1 LIYNKNFASVFIS
14 LLFLIN
20 EVYSFAEFTSLPS
33 IRVRFRSS
41 NPKTDSLKLIYLLNM
56 KIITGVSLLL
66 CLHLTCL
73 AQQTQSK
80 SNDSVI
86 SKPASLPDSIKSR
99 IDNVFKSF
107 NDKTPGC
114 AIAILK
120 NGELVF
126 EKGYGMANLEY
137 SIPNSPK
144 TIFHIASES
153 KQYVAFCML
162 LLEKEGKLSLDDDI
176 RKYLDYVP
184 DFHEKITIK
193 HLIYH
198 TSGLRDQWQLL
209 ANAGWQLDDVITQE
223 HVIKLVSKQKEL
235 NFKPGEE
242 HMYCNT
248 GYTLMAE
255 IVKKVSGLT
264 LRQYTEKFIFG
275 PLGMNDTHFH
285 DNYQELVP
293 NRAYSYTPNN
303 KGGYQHAVLSY
314 SIVGATSLLTT
325 VEDETK
331 WLNNF
336 ATGQVGGKELIQK
349 MHTVGVL
356 NDGRKLSYA
365 FAIFKDKFK
374 GWDQI
379 GHGGGD
385 AGFRTYACRYPE
397 KGIGIVV
404 FSNSGFVNPGG
415 LVSQV
420 AGLLITDTKNEV
432 KPATNTNFADSNFL
446 KKMEGKYYSARGD
459 LGEMYWKDGKFYRAG
474 RNRSNPQESRL
485 VIVTPGR
492 YVSASGG
499 PVIIVDPK
507 NIKGDSVLEITM
519 ESTVNSVVFKRMPP
533 ALPKITAEYAGRYYS
548 AETEAF
554 YTVTELDGKLTLEH
568 RKFANANL
576 TLIAPD
582 QFTTPNWWMN
592 HIRFIR
598 DKDKKITG
606 FEVNSGRILGLK
618 YQKL

>member
-1 LIYNKNFASVFIS
+1 MNKLAGVLI
-14 LLFLIN
+14 LI
-20 EVYSFAEFTSLPS
+20 
-33 IRVRFRSS
+33 
-41 NPKTDSLKLIYLLNM
+41 
-56 KIITGVSLLL
+56 
-66 CLHLTCL
+66 CLHLACKS
-73 AQQTQSK
+73 QSTDPVK
-80 SNDSVI
+80 I
-86 SKPASLPDSIKSR
+86 RGIQLPDSIKSK

-114 AIAILK
+114 AIAIIK

-137 SIPNSPK
+137 NIPISPK
-144 TIFHIASES
+144 TVFHIASES

-193 HLIYH
+193 QLIYH

-209 ANAGWQLDDVITQE
+209 ANAGWQLDDVITQD

-264 LRQYTEKFIFG
+264 LRQYTEKYIFG
-275 PLGMNDTHFH
+275 PLGMKDTHFH

-293 NRAYSYTPNN
+293 NRAYSYNPNN

-314 SIVGATSLLTT
+314 SIVGATSLFTT

-336 ATGQVGGKELIQK
+336 ATGQVGGKDLIQK

-356 NDGRKLSYA
+356 NDGRKLNYA
-365 FAIFKDKFK
+365 FAIVMDKFK

-385 AGFRTYACRYPE
+385 AGYRTYACRYPD
-397 KGIGIVV
+397 KGLGIVV

-415 LVSQV
+415 LVRQV
-420 AGLLITDTKNEV
+420 AELLIPDSKEEV
-432 KPATNTNFADSNFL
+432 KPPVNTNFADSSFL
-446 KKMEGKYYSARGD
+446 KKMPGKYYSSRGD
-459 LGEMYWKDGKFYRAG
+459 MGEMYWKDGKLFRAG
-474 RNRSNPQESRL
+474 RNGSNPLESRF
-485 VIVTPGR
+485 VVAGPGR
-492 YVSASGG
+492 YVLPSGG
-499 PVIIVDPK
+499 PSVIVDPE
-507 NIKGDSVLEITM
+507 NIKGDSIVELTM
-519 ESTVNSVVFKRMPP
+519 ESPINSVVYKRMPAVMP
-533 ALPKITAEYAGRYYS
+533 PITAEYGGRYYS
-548 AETEAF
+548 DETEAF
-554 YTVTELDGKLTLEH
+554 YTVTELDGKLTIEH
-568 RKFANANL
+568 RKFPNTAL
-576 TLIAPD
+576 TRIAPD
-582 QFTTPNWWMN
+582 QFTTSNWWMN
-592 HIRFIR
+592 HIRFLR
-598 DKDKKITG
+598 DNDQKITG

-618 YQKL
+618 YKKL